1 MRDSLRFDERSLC
14 LVQLHLGRA
23 RFGHVD
29 PYCEHIRLR
38 IARDYSRTPME
49 LTHAPAFGQHSEFD
63 LTLPLFKYV
72 GQFRSR
78 ALAISIRYERKG
90 VSSVQLF
97 LRKARHC

>member
-1 MRDSLRFDERSLC
+1 MRHSLRFDECSLC
-14 LVQLHLGRA
+14 LAQLHFGRA

-29 PYCEHIRLR
+29 PDCEHIRLR
-38 IARDYSRTPME
+38 IARNYPRTPME
-49 LTHAPAFGQHSEFD
+49 LTYVAAFGQHTEFD
-63 LTLPLFKYV
+63 LGVPLFKYV

-97 LRKARHC
+97 PRKTRH